1 MFNLLLLFVLDVSAQ
16 GSEEAPVAEPSDPVA
31 SEVDASETQP
41 EPAAEADGSSFD
53 ARVPSAIERPVSV
66 MRRSRQ
72 VLPSAGS
79 VWVETEA
86 LQLLG
91 LEGNARQVGDL
102 ITVKITERTSTL
114 VDSETRTGRSSTVG
128 AGVGAL
134 FGLES
139 SMLSSN
145 PNMGESIKL
154 DVSTERDFEGSGT
167 TSRGATATATITCE
181 VVEVMPSGNL
191 LVHGTKQVRV
201 NREVHYVVL
210 KGLVRPQDIQMDNTV
225 TSDLL
230 AQAQIEITGQ
240 GVVADPQGPGIGT
253 RILDRVWPF

>member
-1 MFNLLLLFVLDVSAQ
+1 MFNLLLLLVLDVSAQ
-16 GSEEAPVAEPSDPVA
+16 DTAEAPEAQQTP
-31 SEVDASETQP
+31 EVDASEAQP
-41 EPAAEADGSSFD
+41 GSVVDSEGSSGSPPVTSGPAPTMRE
-53 ARVPSAIERPVSV
+53 AR
-66 MRRSRQ
+66 RRVIS
-72 VLPSAGS
+72 PGS
-79 VWVETEA
+79 VWIESEA

-102 ITVKITERTSTL
+102 ITVKISERTSTL
-114 VDSETRTGRSSTVG
+114 VDSETKTGRSSTVG
-128 AGVGAL
+128 AGISAL

-139 SMLSSN
+139 SVLSAN
-145 PNMGESIKL
+145 PNMGESIQL
-154 DVSTERDFEGSGT
+154 DVSGARDFEGKGT
-167 TSRGATATATITCE
+167 TSRGATASATITCQ
-181 VVEVMPSGNL
+181 VVEVMSSGNL